1 MSEVYNISNAFKELD
16 LLTEDTFKVNDDGID
31 KLRDFMDGDQ
41 VDEITI
47 IDPEAETFDD
57 VKESYIGKIILNC
70 GVCQSKFYK
79 DKEDI
84 VIDEETQ
91 LANVGEECPY
101 CTSADGF
108 EIVGQVAEYCPD
120 CHEDEDYD
128 DMEDKEED
136 DEDEEE
142 DEVEEKATLEESL
155 TRNLLHTLCSKKIY
169 FKDLDLIENSKV
181 RSIVKEQCNH
191 FLDSCKEQLEETQ
204 EFKQSFIDTNATLDH
219 LYIRWFEDEPDW
231 VDCYPHFD
239 NKRLDESEA
248 VEMAVEM
255 AWNES
260 EGGSGLVFNED
271 GVLLNGYDIT
281 SFTTDDNNKDI
292 VEGIKQEK
300 LYNLFGYSKDQWD
313 DIAIKFNKSKPNLKE
328 NLSDDLAKYQK
339 WVDYDMKKYGKVSN
353 KTKQDLDKANLTIVK
368 DKYGAYQ
375 VVSKEIDGKALKES
389 RDLTKF
395 DGTIAKL
402 LADNMS
408 KLSNITDVNELK
420 SKIVDLLDSSA
431 IKDKKAVVDF
441 KTRID
446 KIKNISS
453 LISTIATYI
462 TGMKSQPK
470 DSKKAVKESVESVE
484 VKTDTDKICVDTEGD
499 STKVEVKPRDDFEA
513 EAEMITPVSD
523 EVKDEIE
530 AEQVSD
536 EEVEDEDNFE
546 DVDFD
551 EFDEESFDELGEK
564 YLKKVYEN
572 VKSYK
577 TSSGSMKNDKLKL
590 EGVITF
596 NSGKQAKTT
605 FLFEGASILK
615 NGTLKL
621 IGENKNFSDKKNA
634 FGLRGK
640 VSGNKLMVES
650 FNYNYIGK
658 DAVTGQSK
666 KLYGTIR
673 KTK

>member
-16 LLTEDTFKVNDDGID
+16 LLTEDTFKADDAGID

-120 CHEDEDYD
+120 CHEEEDYD
-128 DMEDKEED
+128 DASEDQ
-136 DEDEEE
+136 
-142 DEVEEKATLEESL
+142 
-155 TRNLLHTLCSKKIY
+155 
-169 FKDLDLIENSKV
+169 LD
-181 RSIVKEQCNH
+181 
-191 FLDSCKEQLEETQ
+191 
-204 EFKQSFIDTNATLDH
+204 
-219 LYIRWFEDEPDW
+219 
-231 VDCYPHFD
+231 
-239 NKRLDESEA
+239 LDESASNTPWDKIEKTY
-248 VEMAVEM
+248 
-255 AWNES
+255 
-260 EGGSGLVFNED
+260 GDQLKP
-271 GVLLNGYDIT
+271 
-281 SFTTDDNNKDI
+281 DN
-292 VEGIKQEK
+292 V
-300 LYNLFGYSKDQWD
+300 
-313 DIAIKFNKSKPNLKE
+313 KPNVKPKADST
-328 NLSDDLAKYQK
+328 SDNPNNPWSKIAKA
-339 WVDYDMKKYGKVSN
+339 YGK
-353 KTKQDLDKANLTIVK
+353 QLDLD
-368 DKYGAYQ
+368 
-375 VVSKEIDGKALKES
+375 ES

-431 IKDKKAVVDF
+431 IKDKKAVADF
-441 KTRID
+441 KARMD

-499 STKVEVKPRDDFEA
+499 STKVEVKPRDDFED
-513 EAEMITPVSD
+513 EAEMITPVDD

-536 EEVEDEDNFE
+536 EDVEDEDNFE

-551 EFDEESFDELGEK
+551 EFDEESFDELGER

-634 FGLRGK
+634 FGLRGR

-658 DAVTGQSK
+658 DAATGQSK

>member
-1 MSEVYNISNAFKELD
+1 MSELYNISNAFKELD
-16 LLTEDTFKVNDDGID
+16 LLTEDTFKADDTGID

-57 VKESYIGKIILNC
+57 VKESYIGKVILNC

-91 LANVGEECPY
+91 LVNVGEECPY

-120 CHEDEDYD
+120 CHEDEDHD
-128 DMEDKEED
+128 DMSEDQ
-136 DEDEEE
+136 
-142 DEVEEKATLEESL
+142 
-155 TRNLLHTLCSKKIY
+155 
-169 FKDLDLIENSKV
+169 LD
-181 RSIVKEQCNH
+181 
-191 FLDSCKEQLEETQ
+191 
-204 EFKQSFIDTNATLDH
+204 
-219 LYIRWFEDEPDW
+219 
-231 VDCYPHFD
+231 
-239 NKRLDESEA
+239 LDESADIFKASKIRSNYYDWDQFMTEI
-248 VEMAVEM
+248 
-255 AWNES
+255 
-260 EGGSGLVFNED
+260 LVKLENK
-271 GVLLNGYDIT
+271 YDID
-281 SFTTDDNNKDI
+281 SAPSSQAGIGRDFYFANIDDRDYSADIDLDDESNLVYNAVKSIRDRDAAIDAGVEVLKKWWDENKL
-292 VEGIKQEK
+292 EEC
-300 LYNLFGYSKDQWD
+300 
-313 DIAIKFNKSKPNLKE
+313 LKE
-328 NLSDDLAKYQK
+328 SVGSNLAKYQN
-339 WVDYDMKKYGKVSN
+339 WVDYDMKKYGKISG
-353 KTKQDLDKANLTIVK
+353 KTKRDLDKANLTIVK

-375 VVSKEIDGKALKES
+375 VISKELDGKALEES
-389 RDLTKF
+389 KDLTKF

-408 KLSNITDVNELK
+408 KLSNVTSVSELK
-420 SKIVDLLDSSA
+420 SKIVDLLDSSD
-431 IKDKKAVVDF
+431 IKDKKAVADF
-441 KTRID
+441 KARMD
-446 KIKNISS
+446 KIKNTVS
-453 LISTIATYI
+453 LLSTIATYI
-462 TGMKSQPK
+462 TGMKSQPE
-470 DSKKAVKESVESVE
+470 DSKKVVKESVESVE
-484 VKTDTDKICVDTEGD
+484 VKTDTDTVCIDTDGD
-499 STKVEVKPRDDFEA
+499 GTKVEVKPRDDFET
-513 EAEMITPVSD
+513 EAEMITPVDD

-536 EEVEDEDNFE
+536 EEVSDEEVGDEDNFE
-546 DVDFD
+546 DIDFD
-551 EFDEESFDELGEK
+551 EFDEESFDELGEQ

-577 TSSGSMKNDKLKL
+577 TSSGSMKDDKLKL

-640 VSGNKLMVES
+640 VNGKKLMIES
-650 FNYNYIGK
+650 FNYNYLGK
-658 DAVTGQSK
+658 DAATGQSK

-673 KTK
+673 KAK

>member
-1 MSEVYNISNAFKELD
+1 MSELYNISNAFKELD
-16 LLTEDTFKVNDDGID
+16 LLTEDTFKADDAGID

-47 IDPEAETFDD
+47 IDPEADTFDD
-57 VKESYIGKIILNC
+57 VKESYIGKVILNC

-120 CHEDEDYD
+120 CAEDEHD
-128 DMEDKEED
+128 DHMD
-136 DEDEEE
+136 DDDDAEVEVDVSEEE
-142 DEVEEKATLEESL
+142 DLQE
-155 TRNLLHTLCSKKIY
+155 
-169 FKDLDLIENSKV
+169 DL
-181 RSIVKEQCNH
+181 
-191 FLDSCKEQLEETQ
+191 
-204 EFKQSFIDTNATLDH
+204 
-219 LYIRWFEDEPDW
+219 
-231 VDCYPHFD
+231 
-239 NKRLDESEA
+239 
-248 VEMAVEM
+248 
-255 AWNES
+255 
-260 EGGSGLVFNED
+260 GS
-271 GVLLNGYDIT
+271 
-281 SFTTDDNNKDI
+281 
-292 VEGIKQEK
+292 
-300 LYNLFGYSKDQWD
+300 
-313 DIAIKFNKSKPNLKE
+313 
-328 NLSDDLAKYQK
+328 DLAKYQK
-339 WVDYDMKKYGKVSN
+339 WVDYDMKKYGKVSD

-389 RDLTKF
+389 KDLTKF
-395 DGTIAKL
+395 DSTIAKL

-408 KLSNITDVNELK
+408 KLSNVTNVSELK
-420 SKIVDLLDSSA
+420 SKIVDLLDSSD
-431 IKDKKAVVDF
+431 IKDKKAVADF
-441 KTRID
+441 KARMD
-446 KIKNISS
+446 KIKNTAS
-453 LISTIATYI
+453 LLSTIATYI
-462 TGMKSQPK
+462 TGMKSQPE

-513 EAEMITPVSD
+513 EAEMIAPVDD

-530 AEQVSD
+530 AEQVSDEEVSD

-551 EFDEESFDELGEK
+551 EFDEESFDELGER

-634 FGLRGK
+634 FGLRGR

-658 DAVTGQSK
+658 DAATGQSK

>member
-16 LLTEDTFKVNDDGID
+16 LLTEDTFKVNDAGID

-128 DMEDKEED
+128 DMED
-136 DEDEEE
+136 EEE
-142 DEVEEKATLEESL
+142 DEVEVDASEEE
-155 TRNLLHTLCSKKIY
+155 
-169 FKDLDLIENSKV
+169 DLQEDL
-181 RSIVKEQCNH
+181 
-191 FLDSCKEQLEETQ
+191 
-204 EFKQSFIDTNATLDH
+204 
-219 LYIRWFEDEPDW
+219 
-231 VDCYPHFD
+231 
-239 NKRLDESEA
+239 
-248 VEMAVEM
+248 
-255 AWNES
+255 
-260 EGGSGLVFNED
+260 GS
-271 GVLLNGYDIT
+271 
-281 SFTTDDNNKDI
+281 
-292 VEGIKQEK
+292 
-300 LYNLFGYSKDQWD
+300 
-313 DIAIKFNKSKPNLKE
+313 
-328 NLSDDLAKYQK
+328 DLAKYQK

-420 SKIVDLLDSSA
+420 SKIIDLLDSSA

-499 STKVEVKPRDDFEA
+499 STKVEVKPRDDFED
-513 EAEMITPVSD
+513 EAEMIAPVSD

-658 DAVTGQSK
+658 DAATGQSK

>member
-16 LLTEDTFKVNDDGID
+16 LLTEDTFKVNDAGID

-120 CHEDEDYD
+120 CDEDEDYD
-128 DMEDKEED
+128 DASEDQPDLHESVSKNPWD
-136 DEDEEE
+136 KL
-142 DEVEEKATLEESL
+142 EKTYGDQLKPGNVKPNVKPKADSTPNNPNSPW
-155 TRNLLHTLCSKKIY
+155 SKIARTYGKQL
-169 FKDLDLIENSKV
+169 DLD
-181 RSIVKEQCNH
+181 
-191 FLDSCKEQLEETQ
+191 
-204 EFKQSFIDTNATLDH
+204 
-219 LYIRWFEDEPDW
+219 
-231 VDCYPHFD
+231 
-239 NKRLDESEA
+239 
-248 VEMAVEM
+248 
-255 AWNES
+255 
-260 EGGSGLVFNED
+260 
-271 GVLLNGYDIT
+271 
-281 SFTTDDNNKDI
+281 
-292 VEGIKQEK
+292 
-300 LYNLFGYSKDQWD
+300 
-313 DIAIKFNKSKPNLKE
+313 
-328 NLSDDLAKYQK
+328 
-339 WVDYDMKKYGKVSN
+339 
-353 KTKQDLDKANLTIVK
+353 
-368 DKYGAYQ
+368 
-375 VVSKEIDGKALKES
+375 ES

-431 IKDKKAVVDF
+431 IKDKKAVADF

-499 STKVEVKPRDDFEA
+499 STKVEVKPRDDFED
-513 EAEMITPVSD
+513 EAEMITPVDD

-536 EEVEDEDNFE
+536 EDVEDEDNFE

-551 EFDEESFDELGEK
+551 EFDEESFDELGER

-658 DAVTGQSK
+658 DAATGQSK

>member
-16 LLTEDTFKVNDDGID
+16 LLTEDTFKADDAGID

-108 EIVGQVAEYCPD
+108 EIVGQVAEYCSD
-120 CHEDEDYD
+120 CAEGEHD
-128 DMEDKEED
+128 DHTD
-136 DEDEEE
+136 DEDDDEDAEVEVDVSEEE
-142 DEVEEKATLEESL
+142 DLQE
-155 TRNLLHTLCSKKIY
+155 
-169 FKDLDLIENSKV
+169 DL
-181 RSIVKEQCNH
+181 
-191 FLDSCKEQLEETQ
+191 
-204 EFKQSFIDTNATLDH
+204 
-219 LYIRWFEDEPDW
+219 
-231 VDCYPHFD
+231 
-239 NKRLDESEA
+239 
-248 VEMAVEM
+248 
-255 AWNES
+255 
-260 EGGSGLVFNED
+260 GS
-271 GVLLNGYDIT
+271 
-281 SFTTDDNNKDI
+281 
-292 VEGIKQEK
+292 
-300 LYNLFGYSKDQWD
+300 
-313 DIAIKFNKSKPNLKE
+313 
-328 NLSDDLAKYQK
+328 DLAKYQK
-339 WVDYDMKKYGKVSN
+339 WVDYDMKKYGKVSD

-389 RDLTKF
+389 KDLTKF

-408 KLSNITDVNELK
+408 KLSNVTSVSELK
-420 SKIVDLLDSSA
+420 SKIVDLLDSSD
-431 IKDKKAVVDF
+431 IKDKKAVADF
-441 KTRID
+441 KARMD
-446 KIKNISS
+446 KIKNTTS
-453 LISTIATYI
+453 LLSTIATYI
-462 TGMKSQPK
+462 TGMKSQPE

-499 STKVEVKPRDDFEA
+499 STKVEVKPRDDFEG
-513 EAEMITPVSD
+513 EAEMIEPVDD

-536 EEVEDEDNFE
+536 EEVSDEEVGDEDNFE

-551 EFDEESFDELGEK
+551 EFDEESFDELGEQ

-634 FGLRGK
+634 FGLRGR

-658 DAVTGQSK
+658 DAATGQSK

>member
-1 MSEVYNISNAFKELD
+1 MSELYNISNAFKELD
-16 LLTEDTFKVNDDGID
+16 LLTEDTFKADDTGID

-57 VKESYIGKIILNC
+57 VKESYIGKVILNC

-91 LANVGEECPY
+91 LVNVGEECPY

-120 CHEDEDYD
+120 CAEGDCDEHAGDDVD
-128 DMEDKEED
+128 DMDAEVKVDVS
-136 DEDEEE
+136 EEE
-142 DEVEEKATLEESL
+142 DLQE
-155 TRNLLHTLCSKKIY
+155 
-169 FKDLDLIENSKV
+169 DLG
-181 RSIVKEQCNH
+181 
-191 FLDSCKEQLEETQ
+191 
-204 EFKQSFIDTNATLDH
+204 A
-219 LYIRWFEDEPDW
+219 
-231 VDCYPHFD
+231 
-239 NKRLDESEA
+239 
-248 VEMAVEM
+248 
-255 AWNES
+255 
-260 EGGSGLVFNED
+260 
-271 GVLLNGYDIT
+271 
-281 SFTTDDNNKDI
+281 
-292 VEGIKQEK
+292 
-300 LYNLFGYSKDQWD
+300 
-313 DIAIKFNKSKPNLKE
+313 
-328 NLSDDLAKYQK
+328 DLAKYQK
-339 WVDYDMKKYGKVSN
+339 WVDYDMKKYGKVSD
-353 KTKQDLDKANLTIVK
+353 KTKSYLDKANLTIVK

-375 VVSKEIDGKALKES
+375 VISKEIDGKALKES
-389 RDLTKF
+389 KDLTKF

-408 KLSNITDVNELK
+408 KLSNVTSVSELK
-420 SKIVDLLDSSA
+420 SKIVDLLDSSD
-431 IKDKKAVVDF
+431 IKDKKAVADF
-441 KTRID
+441 KTRMD
-446 KIKNISS
+446 KIRNTTS
-453 LISTIATYI
+453 LLSTIATYI
-462 TGMKSQPK
+462 TGMKSQPE

-484 VKTDTDKICVDTEGD
+484 VKTDTDTVCVDAEGD
-499 STKVEVKPRDDFEA
+499 STKVEVKPRDDSEV
-513 EAEMITPVSD
+513 EAEMIAPVSD

-536 EEVEDEDNFE
+536 EEVNDEDSFE

-551 EFDEESFDELGEK
+551 EFDEESFDELGEQ

-577 TSSGSMKNDKLKL
+577 TSSGSMKDDKLKL

-640 VSGNKLMVES
+640 VNGNKLMVES
-650 FNYNYIGK
+650 FNYNYLGK
-658 DAVTGQSK
+658 DAATGQSK

-673 KTK
+673 KAK

>member
-1 MSEVYNISNAFKELD
+1 MSELYNISNAFKELD
-16 LLTEDTFKVNDDGID
+16 LLTEDTFKADDAGID

-57 VKESYIGKIILNC
+57 VKESYIGKVILNC

-120 CHEDEDYD
+120 CAEGEHD
-128 DMEDKEED
+128 DHTD
-136 DEDEEE
+136 DEDDDDDAEVEVDVSEEE
-142 DEVEEKATLEESL
+142 DLQE
-155 TRNLLHTLCSKKIY
+155 
-169 FKDLDLIENSKV
+169 DL
-181 RSIVKEQCNH
+181 
-191 FLDSCKEQLEETQ
+191 
-204 EFKQSFIDTNATLDH
+204 
-219 LYIRWFEDEPDW
+219 
-231 VDCYPHFD
+231 
-239 NKRLDESEA
+239 
-248 VEMAVEM
+248 
-255 AWNES
+255 
-260 EGGSGLVFNED
+260 GS
-271 GVLLNGYDIT
+271 
-281 SFTTDDNNKDI
+281 
-292 VEGIKQEK
+292 
-300 LYNLFGYSKDQWD
+300 
-313 DIAIKFNKSKPNLKE
+313 
-328 NLSDDLAKYQK
+328 DLAKYQK
-339 WVDYDMKKYGKVSN
+339 WVDYDMKKYGKVSD

-389 RDLTKF
+389 KDLTKF

-408 KLSNITDVNELK
+408 KLSNVTSVSELK
-420 SKIVDLLDSSA
+420 SKIVDLLDSSD
-431 IKDKKAVVDF
+431 IKDKKAVADF
-441 KTRID
+441 KTRMD
-446 KIKNISS
+446 KIKNTTS
-453 LISTIATYI
+453 LLSTIATYI
-462 TGMKSQPK
+462 TGMKSQPE

-499 STKVEVKPRDDFEA
+499 STKVEVKPRDDSEA
-513 EAEMITPVSD
+513 EAEMIEPVDD

-536 EEVEDEDNFE
+536 EEVSDEEVGDEDNFE

-551 EFDEESFDELGEK
+551 EFDEESFDELGEQ

>member
-1 MSEVYNISNAFKELD
+1 MSELYNISNAFKELD
-16 LLTEDTFKVNDDGID
+16 LLTEDTFKADDAGID

-91 LANVGEECPY
+91 LVNVGEECPY

-120 CHEDEDYD
+120 CDEDEDYD
-128 DMEDKEED
+128 DASEDQLDLDESADTFRASKIRSNYNDWDQFMTEVLVKLENKYGIDSEPSSQAGMGRDFYWACVDDKDYSADIDLD
-136 DEDEEE
+136 DE
-142 DEVEEKATLEESL
+142 S
-155 TRNLLHTLCSKKIY
+155 
-169 FKDLDLIENSKV
+169 DLVYNAV
-181 RSIVKEQCNH
+181 RSIRDRDVAIDAGVEALKKWWDDN
-191 FLDSCKEQLEETQ
+191 KLEE
-204 EFKQSFIDTNATLDH
+204 
-219 LYIRWFEDEPDW
+219 
-231 VDCYPHFD
+231 C
-239 NKRLDESEA
+239 
-248 VEMAVEM
+248 
-255 AWNES
+255 
-260 EGGSGLVFNED
+260 
-271 GVLLNGYDIT
+271 
-281 SFTTDDNNKDI
+281 
-292 VEGIKQEK
+292 
-300 LYNLFGYSKDQWD
+300 
-313 DIAIKFNKSKPNLKE
+313 LKE
-328 NLSDDLAKYQK
+328 SVGSNLAKYQK
-339 WVDYDMKKYGKVSN
+339 WVDYDMKKYGKVSD

-431 IKDKKAVVDF
+431 IKDKKAVADF

-523 EVKDEIE
+523 EVRDEIE

-551 EFDEESFDELGEK
+551 EFDEESFDELGER

-577 TSSGSMKNDKLKL
+577 TSSGSMKDDKLKL

-658 DAVTGQSK
+658 DAATGQSK

>member
-1 MSEVYNISNAFKELD
+1 MSELYNISNAFKELD
-16 LLTEDTFKVNDDGID
+16 LLTEDTFKADDAGID

-57 VKESYIGKIILNC
+57 VKESYIGKVILNC

-120 CHEDEDYD
+120 CAEGEHD
-128 DMEDKEED
+128 DHVDD
-136 DEDEEE
+136 DEDAEVEVDVSEEE
-142 DEVEEKATLEESL
+142 DLQE
-155 TRNLLHTLCSKKIY
+155 
-169 FKDLDLIENSKV
+169 DL
-181 RSIVKEQCNH
+181 
-191 FLDSCKEQLEETQ
+191 
-204 EFKQSFIDTNATLDH
+204 
-219 LYIRWFEDEPDW
+219 
-231 VDCYPHFD
+231 
-239 NKRLDESEA
+239 
-248 VEMAVEM
+248 
-255 AWNES
+255 
-260 EGGSGLVFNED
+260 GS
-271 GVLLNGYDIT
+271 
-281 SFTTDDNNKDI
+281 
-292 VEGIKQEK
+292 
-300 LYNLFGYSKDQWD
+300 
-313 DIAIKFNKSKPNLKE
+313 
-328 NLSDDLAKYQK
+328 DLAKYQE
-339 WVDYDMKKYGKVSN
+339 WVDYDMKKYGKISD

-408 KLSNITDVNELK
+408 KLSNVTSVSELK
-420 SKIVDLLDSSA
+420 SKIVDLLDSSD
-431 IKDKKAVVDF
+431 IKDKKAVADF
-441 KTRID
+441 KARMD
-446 KIKNISS
+446 KIKNTTS
-453 LISTIATYI
+453 LLSTIATYI

-513 EAEMITPVSD
+513 EAEMITPVDD

-536 EEVEDEDNFE
+536 EEVSDEEVGDEDNFE

-634 FGLRGK
+634 FGLRGR

-658 DAVTGQSK
+658 DAATGQSK

>member
-1 MSEVYNISNAFKELD
+1 MSELYNISNAFKELD
-16 LLTEDTFKVNDDGID
+16 LLTEDTFKADDAGID

-57 VKESYIGKIILNC
+57 VKESYISKVILSC

-120 CHEDEDYD
+120 CAEGEHD
-128 DMEDKEED
+128 DHTDD
-136 DEDEEE
+136 DEDDDEDAEVEVDVSEEE
-142 DEVEEKATLEESL
+142 DLQE
-155 TRNLLHTLCSKKIY
+155 
-169 FKDLDLIENSKV
+169 DL
-181 RSIVKEQCNH
+181 
-191 FLDSCKEQLEETQ
+191 
-204 EFKQSFIDTNATLDH
+204 
-219 LYIRWFEDEPDW
+219 
-231 VDCYPHFD
+231 
-239 NKRLDESEA
+239 
-248 VEMAVEM
+248 
-255 AWNES
+255 
-260 EGGSGLVFNED
+260 GS
-271 GVLLNGYDIT
+271 
-281 SFTTDDNNKDI
+281 
-292 VEGIKQEK
+292 
-300 LYNLFGYSKDQWD
+300 
-313 DIAIKFNKSKPNLKE
+313 
-328 NLSDDLAKYQK
+328 DLAKYQK
-339 WVDYDMKKYGKVSN
+339 WVDYDMKKYGKVSD

-408 KLSNITDVNELK
+408 KLSNVTSVSELK
-420 SKIVDLLDSSA
+420 SKIVDLLDSSD
-431 IKDKKAVVDF
+431 IKDKKAVADF
-441 KTRID
+441 KTRMD
-446 KIKNISS
+446 KIKNTTS
-453 LISTIATYI
+453 LLSTIATYI
-462 TGMKSQPK
+462 TGMKSQPE

-499 STKVEVKPRDDFEA
+499 STKVEVKPRDDFES

-596 NSGKQAKTT
+596 NSGKQAKTA

-634 FGLRGK
+634 FGLRGR

-658 DAVTGQSK
+658 DAATGQSK

>member
-16 LLTEDTFKVNDDGID
+16 LLTEDTFKADDAGID

-57 VKESYIGKIILNC
+57 VKESYIGKVILNC

-120 CHEDEDYD
+120 CEAGDCD
-128 DMEDKEED
+128 DHMGD
-136 DEDEEE
+136 DVAADADTEVKVDVSEEE
-142 DEVEEKATLEESL
+142 DLQE
-155 TRNLLHTLCSKKIY
+155 
-169 FKDLDLIENSKV
+169 DL
-181 RSIVKEQCNH
+181 
-191 FLDSCKEQLEETQ
+191 
-204 EFKQSFIDTNATLDH
+204 
-219 LYIRWFEDEPDW
+219 
-231 VDCYPHFD
+231 
-239 NKRLDESEA
+239 
-248 VEMAVEM
+248 
-255 AWNES
+255 
-260 EGGSGLVFNED
+260 GS
-271 GVLLNGYDIT
+271 
-281 SFTTDDNNKDI
+281 
-292 VEGIKQEK
+292 
-300 LYNLFGYSKDQWD
+300 
-313 DIAIKFNKSKPNLKE
+313 
-328 NLSDDLAKYQK
+328 DLAKYQE
-339 WVDYDMKKYGKVSN
+339 WVDYDMKKYGKVSD
-353 KTKQDLDKANLTIVK
+353 KTKQDLDEANLTIVK

-389 RDLTKF
+389 KDLTKF

-408 KLSNITDVNELK
+408 KLSNVTSVSELK
-420 SKIVDLLDSSA
+420 SKIVDLLDSSD
-431 IKDKKAVVDF
+431 IKDKKAVADF
-441 KTRID
+441 KARMD
-446 KIKNISS
+446 KIKNTTS
-453 LISTIATYI
+453 LLSTIATYI
-462 TGMKSQPK
+462 TGMKSQPE

-513 EAEMITPVSD
+513 EAEMIEPVDD

-536 EEVEDEDNFE
+536 EEVSDEEVGDEDNFE

-551 EFDEESFDELGEK
+551 EFDEESFDELGEQ

-596 NSGKQAKTT
+596 NSGKKAKTT

-634 FGLRGK
+634 FGLRGR

-650 FNYNYIGK
+650 FNYNYLGK
-658 DAVTGQSK
+658 DAATGQSK

-673 KTK
+673 KAK

>member
-16 LLTEDTFKVNDDGID
+16 LLTEDTFKVNDAGID

-128 DMEDKEED
+128 DMEDEED
-136 DEDEEE
+136 DEDAEVEVDVSEEE
-142 DEVEEKATLEESL
+142 DLQE
-155 TRNLLHTLCSKKIY
+155 
-169 FKDLDLIENSKV
+169 DL
-181 RSIVKEQCNH
+181 
-191 FLDSCKEQLEETQ
+191 
-204 EFKQSFIDTNATLDH
+204 
-219 LYIRWFEDEPDW
+219 
-231 VDCYPHFD
+231 
-239 NKRLDESEA
+239 
-248 VEMAVEM
+248 
-255 AWNES
+255 
-260 EGGSGLVFNED
+260 GS
-271 GVLLNGYDIT
+271 
-281 SFTTDDNNKDI
+281 
-292 VEGIKQEK
+292 
-300 LYNLFGYSKDQWD
+300 
-313 DIAIKFNKSKPNLKE
+313 
-328 NLSDDLAKYQK
+328 DLAKYQK

-431 IKDKKAVVDF
+431 IKDKKAVADF
-441 KTRID
+441 KARMD

-513 EAEMITPVSD
+513 EAEMITPVDD
-523 EVKDEIE
+523 EVRDEIE

-551 EFDEESFDELGEK
+551 EFDEESFDELGER

-577 TSSGSMKNDKLKL
+577 TSSGSMKDDKLKL

-634 FGLRGK
+634 FGLRGR
-640 VSGNKLMVES
+640 VNGNKLMVES

-658 DAVTGQSK
+658 DAATGQSK

>member
-16 LLTEDTFKVNDDGID
+16 LLTEDTFKADDAGID

-120 CHEDEDYD
+120 CDEDEDYD
-128 DMEDKEED
+128 DASEDQ
-136 DEDEEE
+136 
-142 DEVEEKATLEESL
+142 
-155 TRNLLHTLCSKKIY
+155 
-169 FKDLDLIENSKV
+169 LD
-181 RSIVKEQCNH
+181 
-191 FLDSCKEQLEETQ
+191 
-204 EFKQSFIDTNATLDH
+204 
-219 LYIRWFEDEPDW
+219 
-231 VDCYPHFD
+231 
-239 NKRLDESEA
+239 LDESASNTPWDKIEKTY
-248 VEMAVEM
+248 
-255 AWNES
+255 
-260 EGGSGLVFNED
+260 GDQLKP
-271 GVLLNGYDIT
+271 
-281 SFTTDDNNKDI
+281 DNVKPKAD
-292 VEGIKQEK
+292 
-300 LYNLFGYSKDQWD
+300 
-313 DIAIKFNKSKPNLKE
+313 SKPDNPNSPWSKI
-328 NLSDDLAKYQK
+328 ARA
-339 WVDYDMKKYGKVSN
+339 YGK
-353 KTKQDLDKANLTIVK
+353 QLDLD
-368 DKYGAYQ
+368 
-375 VVSKEIDGKALKES
+375 ES

-431 IKDKKAVVDF
+431 IKDKKAVADF
-441 KTRID
+441 KARMD

-513 EAEMITPVSD
+513 EAEMITPVDD

-530 AEQVSD
+530 AEQVSDEEDED

-551 EFDEESFDELGEK
+551 EFDEESFDELGER

-658 DAVTGQSK
+658 DAATGQSK

>member
-16 LLTEDTFKVNDDGID
+16 LLTEDTFKADDAGID

-120 CHEDEDYD
+120 CAEGEHD
-128 DMEDKEED
+128 DHMDD
-136 DEDEEE
+136 DEDDDEDAEVEVDVSEEE
-142 DEVEEKATLEESL
+142 DLQE
-155 TRNLLHTLCSKKIY
+155 
-169 FKDLDLIENSKV
+169 DL
-181 RSIVKEQCNH
+181 
-191 FLDSCKEQLEETQ
+191 
-204 EFKQSFIDTNATLDH
+204 
-219 LYIRWFEDEPDW
+219 
-231 VDCYPHFD
+231 
-239 NKRLDESEA
+239 
-248 VEMAVEM
+248 
-255 AWNES
+255 
-260 EGGSGLVFNED
+260 GS
-271 GVLLNGYDIT
+271 
-281 SFTTDDNNKDI
+281 
-292 VEGIKQEK
+292 
-300 LYNLFGYSKDQWD
+300 
-313 DIAIKFNKSKPNLKE
+313 
-328 NLSDDLAKYQK
+328 DLAKYQK

-408 KLSNITDVNELK
+408 KLSNITDINELK

-431 IKDKKAVVDF
+431 IKDKKAVADF
-441 KTRID
+441 KARMD

-453 LISTIATYI
+453 LISAIATYI

-513 EAEMITPVSD
+513 EAEMIAPVSD
-523 EVKDEIE
+523 EVRDEIE

-551 EFDEESFDELGEK
+551 EFDEESFDELGER

-658 DAVTGQSK
+658 DAATGQSK

>member
-16 LLTEDTFKVNDDGID
+16 LLTEDTFKVNDAGID

-120 CHEDEDYD
+120 CDEDEDYD
-128 DMEDKEED
+128 DASEDQ
-136 DEDEEE
+136 
-142 DEVEEKATLEESL
+142 
-155 TRNLLHTLCSKKIY
+155 
-169 FKDLDLIENSKV
+169 LDLHESW
-181 RSIVKEQCNH
+181 
-191 FLDSCKEQLEETQ
+191 
-204 EFKQSFIDTNATLDH
+204 A
-219 LYIRWFEDEPDW
+219 
-231 VDCYPHFD
+231 D
-239 NKRLDESEA
+239 NKEMLTLLGAMTADDSNLNRYLDRAFKVAKKYEGSKPYQGNYINIIYTDSGNSQSSADKTIRQWASSNNVNLVELNGENVTSTKLNNTRSHELFNALNKPNSVLFIHNVDNIPREA
-248 VEMAVEM
+248 V
-255 AWNES
+255 N
-260 EGGSGLVFNED
+260 GLTDLVSHH
-271 GVLLNGYDIT
+271 LLADSNQKIGEIFLPNMLFMVATASDT
-281 SFTTDDNNKDI
+281 S
-292 VEGIKQEK
+292 
-300 LYNLFGYSKDQWD
+300 S
-313 DIAIKFNKSKPNLKE
+313 
-328 NLSDDLAKYQK
+328 SD
-339 WVDYDMKKYGKVSN
+339 
-353 KTKQDLDKANLTIVK
+353 T
-368 DKYGAYQ
+368 
-375 VVSKEIDGKALKES
+375 LKES

-431 IKDKKAVVDF
+431 IKDKKAVADF

-499 STKVEVKPRDDFEA
+499 STKVEVKPRDDFED
-513 EAEMITPVSD
+513 EAEMITPVDD

-536 EEVEDEDNFE
+536 EDVEDEDNFE

-551 EFDEESFDELGEK
+551 EFDEESFDELGEQ

-634 FGLRGK
+634 FGLRGR

-658 DAVTGQSK
+658 DAATGQSK

>member
-16 LLTEDTFKVNDDGID
+16 LLTEDTFKVNDAGID

-128 DMEDKEED
+128 DMEDEED
-136 DEDEEE
+136 DEDAEVEVDVSEEE
-142 DEVEEKATLEESL
+142 DLQE
-155 TRNLLHTLCSKKIY
+155 
-169 FKDLDLIENSKV
+169 DL
-181 RSIVKEQCNH
+181 
-191 FLDSCKEQLEETQ
+191 
-204 EFKQSFIDTNATLDH
+204 
-219 LYIRWFEDEPDW
+219 
-231 VDCYPHFD
+231 
-239 NKRLDESEA
+239 
-248 VEMAVEM
+248 
-255 AWNES
+255 
-260 EGGSGLVFNED
+260 GS
-271 GVLLNGYDIT
+271 
-281 SFTTDDNNKDI
+281 
-292 VEGIKQEK
+292 
-300 LYNLFGYSKDQWD
+300 
-313 DIAIKFNKSKPNLKE
+313 
-328 NLSDDLAKYQK
+328 DLAKYQK

-431 IKDKKAVVDF
+431 IKDKKAVADF
-441 KTRID
+441 KARMD

-484 VKTDTDKICVDTEGD
+484 VKTDTDKVCVDTEGD
-499 STKVEVKPRDDFEA
+499 STKVEIKPRDDFED
-513 EAEMITPVSD
+513 EAEMITPVDD

-536 EEVEDEDNFE
+536 EEDEDEDNFE

-551 EFDEESFDELGEK
+551 EFDEESFDELGER

-658 DAVTGQSK
+658 DAATGQSK

>member
-1 MSEVYNISNAFKELD
+1 MSELYNISNAFKELD
-16 LLTEDTFKVNDDGID
+16 LLTEDTFKADDTGID

-57 VKESYIGKIILNC
+57 VKESYIGKVILNC

-120 CHEDEDYD
+120 CAEGEHD
-128 DMEDKEED
+128 DHMGD
-136 DEDEEE
+136 DEDAEVEVDVSEEE
-142 DEVEEKATLEESL
+142 DLQE
-155 TRNLLHTLCSKKIY
+155 
-169 FKDLDLIENSKV
+169 DL
-181 RSIVKEQCNH
+181 
-191 FLDSCKEQLEETQ
+191 
-204 EFKQSFIDTNATLDH
+204 
-219 LYIRWFEDEPDW
+219 
-231 VDCYPHFD
+231 
-239 NKRLDESEA
+239 
-248 VEMAVEM
+248 
-255 AWNES
+255 
-260 EGGSGLVFNED
+260 GS
-271 GVLLNGYDIT
+271 
-281 SFTTDDNNKDI
+281 
-292 VEGIKQEK
+292 
-300 LYNLFGYSKDQWD
+300 
-313 DIAIKFNKSKPNLKE
+313 
-328 NLSDDLAKYQK
+328 DLAKYQK
-339 WVDYDMKKYGKVSN
+339 WVDYDMKKYGKVSD

-389 RDLTKF
+389 KDLTKF

-408 KLSNITDVNELK
+408 KLSNVTSVSELK
-420 SKIVDLLDSSA
+420 SKIVDLLDSSD
-431 IKDKKAVVDF
+431 IKDKKAVADF
-441 KTRID
+441 KARMD
-446 KIKNISS
+446 KIKNTTS
-453 LISTIATYI
+453 LLSTIATYI
-462 TGMKSQPK
+462 TGMKSQPE

-513 EAEMITPVSD
+513 EAEMIEPVDD

-536 EEVEDEDNFE
+536 EEVSDEEVGDEDNFE

-551 EFDEESFDELGEK
+551 EFDEESFDELGEQ

-658 DAVTGQSK
+658 DAATGQSK

>member
-16 LLTEDTFKVNDDGID
+16 LLTEDTFKADDAGID

-57 VKESYIGKIILNC
+57 VKESYIGKVILNC

-120 CHEDEDYD
+120 CAEGEHD
-128 DMEDKEED
+128 DHIDD
-136 DEDEEE
+136 DEDDDEDAEVEVDVSEEE
-142 DEVEEKATLEESL
+142 DLQE
-155 TRNLLHTLCSKKIY
+155 
-169 FKDLDLIENSKV
+169 DL
-181 RSIVKEQCNH
+181 
-191 FLDSCKEQLEETQ
+191 
-204 EFKQSFIDTNATLDH
+204 
-219 LYIRWFEDEPDW
+219 
-231 VDCYPHFD
+231 
-239 NKRLDESEA
+239 
-248 VEMAVEM
+248 
-255 AWNES
+255 
-260 EGGSGLVFNED
+260 GS
-271 GVLLNGYDIT
+271 
-281 SFTTDDNNKDI
+281 
-292 VEGIKQEK
+292 
-300 LYNLFGYSKDQWD
+300 
-313 DIAIKFNKSKPNLKE
+313 
-328 NLSDDLAKYQK
+328 DLAKYQK
-339 WVDYDMKKYGKVSN
+339 WVDYDMKKYGKVSD

-389 RDLTKF
+389 KDLTKF

-408 KLSNITDVNELK
+408 KLSNVTSVSELK

-431 IKDKKAVVDF
+431 IKDKKAVADF
-441 KTRID
+441 KARMD
-446 KIKNISS
+446 KIKNTTS
-453 LISTIATYI
+453 LLSTIATYI
-462 TGMKSQPK
+462 TGMKSQPE

-513 EAEMITPVSD
+513 EAEMIAPVSD
-523 EVKDEIE
+523 EVRDEIE

-536 EEVEDEDNFE
+536 EEVGDEDNFE

-551 EFDEESFDELGEK
+551 EFDEESFDELGER

-634 FGLRGK
+634 FGLRGR

-658 DAVTGQSK
+658 DAATGQSK

>member
-1 MSEVYNISNAFKELD
+1 MSELYNISNAFKELD
-16 LLTEDTFKVNDDGID
+16 LLTEDTFKADDAGID

-57 VKESYIGKIILNC
+57 VKESYIGKVILNC

-120 CHEDEDYD
+120 CHEEENHD
-128 DMEDKEED
+128 DMEDEEEVEVD
-136 DEDEEE
+136 VSEEE
-142 DEVEEKATLEESL
+142 DLQE
-155 TRNLLHTLCSKKIY
+155 
-169 FKDLDLIENSKV
+169 DL
-181 RSIVKEQCNH
+181 
-191 FLDSCKEQLEETQ
+191 
-204 EFKQSFIDTNATLDH
+204 
-219 LYIRWFEDEPDW
+219 
-231 VDCYPHFD
+231 
-239 NKRLDESEA
+239 
-248 VEMAVEM
+248 
-255 AWNES
+255 
-260 EGGSGLVFNED
+260 GS
-271 GVLLNGYDIT
+271 
-281 SFTTDDNNKDI
+281 
-292 VEGIKQEK
+292 
-300 LYNLFGYSKDQWD
+300 
-313 DIAIKFNKSKPNLKE
+313 
-328 NLSDDLAKYQK
+328 DLAKYQK
-339 WVDYDMKKYGKVSN
+339 WVDYDMKKYGKVSD

-375 VVSKEIDGKALKES
+375 VISKEIDGKALKES
-389 RDLTKF
+389 KDLTKF

-408 KLSNITDVNELK
+408 KLSNVTSVSELK
-420 SKIVDLLDSSA
+420 SKIVDLLDSSN
-431 IKDKKAVVDF
+431 IKDKKAVADF
-441 KTRID
+441 KARMN
-446 KIKNISS
+446 KIKNTVS
-453 LISTIATYI
+453 LLSTIATYI
-462 TGMKSQPK
+462 TGMKSQPE

-484 VKTDTDKICVDTEGD
+484 VKTDTNTVCVDTEGD
-499 STKVEVKPRDDFEA
+499 STKVEIKPRDDFGT
-513 EAEMITPVSD
+513 EAEMIAPVDD

-551 EFDEESFDELGEK
+551 EFDEESFDELGEQ

-634 FGLRGK
+634 FGLRGR
-640 VSGNKLMVES
+640 VNGNKLMVES
-650 FNYNYIGK
+650 FNYNYLGK
-658 DAVTGQSK
+658 DAATGQSK

-673 KTK
+673 KAK

>member
-1 MSEVYNISNAFKELD
+1 MSELYNISNAFKELD
-16 LLTEDTFKVNDDGID
+16 LLTEDTFKADDTGID

-91 LANVGEECPY
+91 LVNVGEECPY

-120 CHEDEDYD
+120 CAEGDCDEHPSDDVD
-128 DMEDKEED
+128 DMDAEVKVDVS
-136 DEDEEE
+136 EEE
-142 DEVEEKATLEESL
+142 DLQE
-155 TRNLLHTLCSKKIY
+155 
-169 FKDLDLIENSKV
+169 DLG
-181 RSIVKEQCNH
+181 
-191 FLDSCKEQLEETQ
+191 
-204 EFKQSFIDTNATLDH
+204 A
-219 LYIRWFEDEPDW
+219 
-231 VDCYPHFD
+231 
-239 NKRLDESEA
+239 
-248 VEMAVEM
+248 
-255 AWNES
+255 
-260 EGGSGLVFNED
+260 
-271 GVLLNGYDIT
+271 
-281 SFTTDDNNKDI
+281 
-292 VEGIKQEK
+292 
-300 LYNLFGYSKDQWD
+300 
-313 DIAIKFNKSKPNLKE
+313 
-328 NLSDDLAKYQK
+328 DLAKYQK
-339 WVDYDMKKYGKVSN
+339 WVDYDMKKYGKVSD
-353 KTKQDLDKANLTIVK
+353 KTKSYLDKANLTIVK

-375 VVSKEIDGKALKES
+375 VISKEIDGKALKES
-389 RDLTKF
+389 KDLTKF

-408 KLSNITDVNELK
+408 KLSNVTSVSELK
-420 SKIVDLLDSSA
+420 SKIVDLLDSSD
-431 IKDKKAVVDF
+431 IKDKKAVADF
-441 KTRID
+441 KTRMD
-446 KIKNISS
+446 KIRNTTS
-453 LISTIATYI
+453 LLSTIATYI
-462 TGMKSQPK
+462 TGMKSQPE

-484 VKTDTDKICVDTEGD
+484 VKTDTDTVCVDAEGD
-499 STKVEVKPRDDFEA
+499 STKVEVKPRDDSEV
-513 EAEMITPVSD
+513 EAEMIAPVDD

-536 EEVEDEDNFE
+536 EEVNDEDSFE

-551 EFDEESFDELGEK
+551 EFDEESFDELGEQ

-577 TSSGSMKNDKLKL
+577 TSSGSMKDDKLKL

-650 FNYNYIGK
+650 FNYNYLGK
-658 DAVTGQSK
+658 DATTGQSK

-673 KTK
+673 KAK

>member
-16 LLTEDTFKVNDDGID
+16 LLTEDTFKVNDAGID

-120 CHEDEDYD
+120 CDEDEDYD
-128 DMEDKEED
+128 DASEDQLDLHESVSNNPWDKL
-136 DEDEEE
+136 
-142 DEVEEKATLEESL
+142 EKTYGDQLKPGNVKPNVKPKADSTPDNPNSPW
-155 TRNLLHTLCSKKIY
+155 SKIARAYGKQL
-169 FKDLDLIENSKV
+169 DLD
-181 RSIVKEQCNH
+181 
-191 FLDSCKEQLEETQ
+191 
-204 EFKQSFIDTNATLDH
+204 
-219 LYIRWFEDEPDW
+219 
-231 VDCYPHFD
+231 
-239 NKRLDESEA
+239 
-248 VEMAVEM
+248 
-255 AWNES
+255 
-260 EGGSGLVFNED
+260 
-271 GVLLNGYDIT
+271 
-281 SFTTDDNNKDI
+281 
-292 VEGIKQEK
+292 
-300 LYNLFGYSKDQWD
+300 
-313 DIAIKFNKSKPNLKE
+313 
-328 NLSDDLAKYQK
+328 
-339 WVDYDMKKYGKVSN
+339 
-353 KTKQDLDKANLTIVK
+353 
-368 DKYGAYQ
+368 
-375 VVSKEIDGKALKES
+375 ES

-431 IKDKKAVVDF
+431 IKDKKAVADF
-441 KTRID
+441 KARMD

-484 VKTDTDKICVDTEGD
+484 VKTDTDKVCVDTEGD
-499 STKVEVKPRDDFEA
+499 STKVEIKPRDDFED
-513 EAEMITPVSD
+513 EAEMIAPVDD

-536 EEVEDEDNFE
+536 EEDEDEDNFE

-551 EFDEESFDELGEK
+551 EFDEESFDELGER

-658 DAVTGQSK
+658 DAATGQSK

>member
-1 MSEVYNISNAFKELD
+1 MSELYNISNAFKELD
-16 LLTEDTFKVNDDGID
+16 LLTEDTFKADDAGID

-120 CHEDEDYD
+120 CAEGEHD
-128 DMEDKEED
+128 DHTD
-136 DEDEEE
+136 DEDDDEDAEVEVDVSEEE
-142 DEVEEKATLEESL
+142 DLQE
-155 TRNLLHTLCSKKIY
+155 
-169 FKDLDLIENSKV
+169 DLG
-181 RSIVKEQCNH
+181 
-191 FLDSCKEQLEETQ
+191 
-204 EFKQSFIDTNATLDH
+204 A
-219 LYIRWFEDEPDW
+219 
-231 VDCYPHFD
+231 
-239 NKRLDESEA
+239 
-248 VEMAVEM
+248 
-255 AWNES
+255 
-260 EGGSGLVFNED
+260 
-271 GVLLNGYDIT
+271 
-281 SFTTDDNNKDI
+281 
-292 VEGIKQEK
+292 
-300 LYNLFGYSKDQWD
+300 
-313 DIAIKFNKSKPNLKE
+313 
-328 NLSDDLAKYQK
+328 DLAKYQK
-339 WVDYDMKKYGKVSN
+339 WVDYDMKKYGKVSD

-408 KLSNITDVNELK
+408 KLSNVTSVSELK
-420 SKIVDLLDSSA
+420 SKIVDLLDSSD
-431 IKDKKAVVDF
+431 IKDKKAVADF
-441 KTRID
+441 KTRMD
-446 KIKNISS
+446 KIKNTTS
-453 LISTIATYI
+453 LLSTIATYI

-499 STKVEVKPRDDFEA
+499 STKVEIKPRDDFED
-513 EAEMITPVSD
+513 EAEMIAPVDD

-530 AEQVSD
+530 AEQVSDEEDED

-551 EFDEESFDELGEK
+551 EFDEESFDELGER

-658 DAVTGQSK
+658 DAATGQSK

>member
-1 MSEVYNISNAFKELD
+1 MSELYNISNAFKELD
-16 LLTEDTFKVNDDGID
+16 LLTEDTFKADDTGID

-57 VKESYIGKIILNC
+57 VKESYIGKVILNC

-91 LANVGEECPY
+91 LVNVGEECPY

-120 CHEDEDYD
+120 CAEGDCDEHSGDDVD
-128 DMEDKEED
+128 DMDAEVKVDIS
-136 DEDEEE
+136 EEE
-142 DEVEEKATLEESL
+142 DLQE
-155 TRNLLHTLCSKKIY
+155 
-169 FKDLDLIENSKV
+169 DLG
-181 RSIVKEQCNH
+181 
-191 FLDSCKEQLEETQ
+191 
-204 EFKQSFIDTNATLDH
+204 A
-219 LYIRWFEDEPDW
+219 
-231 VDCYPHFD
+231 
-239 NKRLDESEA
+239 
-248 VEMAVEM
+248 
-255 AWNES
+255 
-260 EGGSGLVFNED
+260 
-271 GVLLNGYDIT
+271 
-281 SFTTDDNNKDI
+281 
-292 VEGIKQEK
+292 
-300 LYNLFGYSKDQWD
+300 
-313 DIAIKFNKSKPNLKE
+313 
-328 NLSDDLAKYQK
+328 DLAKYQK
-339 WVDYDMKKYGKVSN
+339 WVDYDMKKYGKVSD
-353 KTKQDLDKANLTIVK
+353 KTKGYLDKANLTIVK

-375 VVSKEIDGKALKES
+375 VISKEIDGKALKES
-389 RDLTKF
+389 KDLTKF

-408 KLSNITDVNELK
+408 KLSNVTSVSELK
-420 SKIVDLLDSSA
+420 SKIVDLLDSSD
-431 IKDKKAVVDF
+431 IKDKKAVADF
-441 KTRID
+441 KTRMD
-446 KIKNISS
+446 KIRNTTS
-453 LISTIATYI
+453 LLSTIATYI
-462 TGMKSQPK
+462 TGMKSQPE

-484 VKTDTDKICVDTEGD
+484 VKTDTDTVCVDTEGD
-499 STKVEVKPRDDFEA
+499 STKVEVKPRDDSEV
-513 EAEMITPVSD
+513 ESEMIAPVSD

-536 EEVEDEDNFE
+536 EEVEDEDSFE

-551 EFDEESFDELGEK
+551 EFDEESFDELGEQ

-577 TSSGSMKNDKLKL
+577 TSSGSMKDDKLKL

-650 FNYNYIGK
+650 FNYNYLGK
-658 DAVTGQSK
+658 DAATGQSK

-673 KTK
+673 KEK

>member
-16 LLTEDTFKVNDDGID
+16 LLTEDTFKVNDAGID

-128 DMEDKEED
+128 DMEDEE
-136 DEDEEE
+136 EDEEE
-142 DEVEEKATLEESL
+142 DEVEVDASEEE
-155 TRNLLHTLCSKKIY
+155 
-169 FKDLDLIENSKV
+169 DLQEDL
-181 RSIVKEQCNH
+181 
-191 FLDSCKEQLEETQ
+191 
-204 EFKQSFIDTNATLDH
+204 
-219 LYIRWFEDEPDW
+219 
-231 VDCYPHFD
+231 
-239 NKRLDESEA
+239 
-248 VEMAVEM
+248 
-255 AWNES
+255 
-260 EGGSGLVFNED
+260 GS
-271 GVLLNGYDIT
+271 
-281 SFTTDDNNKDI
+281 
-292 VEGIKQEK
+292 
-300 LYNLFGYSKDQWD
+300 
-313 DIAIKFNKSKPNLKE
+313 
-328 NLSDDLAKYQK
+328 DLAKYQK
-339 WVDYDMKKYGKVSN
+339 WVDYDMKKYGKVSD

-375 VVSKEIDGKALKES
+375 VVSREIDGKALKES

-431 IKDKKAVVDF
+431 IKDKKAVADF
-441 KTRID
+441 KTRMD

-499 STKVEVKPRDDFEA
+499 STKVEVKPRDDFED
-513 EAEMITPVSD
+513 EAEMIAPVSD
-523 EVKDEIE
+523 EVRDEIE

-551 EFDEESFDELGEK
+551 EFDEESFDELGEQ

-634 FGLRGK
+634 FGLRGR
-640 VSGNKLMVES
+640 VSGNKLMVEA

-658 DAVTGQSK
+658 DAATGQSK

>member
-1 MSEVYNISNAFKELD
+1 MSELYNISNAFKELD
-16 LLTEDTFKVNDDGID
+16 LLTEDTFKADDTGID

-57 VKESYIGKIILNC
+57 VKESYIGKVILNC

-120 CHEDEDYD
+120 CEAGDCD
-128 DMEDKEED
+128 DHMGD
-136 DEDEEE
+136 DVAADADAEVKVDVSEEE
-142 DEVEEKATLEESL
+142 DLQE
-155 TRNLLHTLCSKKIY
+155 
-169 FKDLDLIENSKV
+169 DL
-181 RSIVKEQCNH
+181 
-191 FLDSCKEQLEETQ
+191 
-204 EFKQSFIDTNATLDH
+204 
-219 LYIRWFEDEPDW
+219 
-231 VDCYPHFD
+231 
-239 NKRLDESEA
+239 
-248 VEMAVEM
+248 
-255 AWNES
+255 
-260 EGGSGLVFNED
+260 GS
-271 GVLLNGYDIT
+271 
-281 SFTTDDNNKDI
+281 
-292 VEGIKQEK
+292 
-300 LYNLFGYSKDQWD
+300 
-313 DIAIKFNKSKPNLKE
+313 
-328 NLSDDLAKYQK
+328 DLAKYQE
-339 WVDYDMKKYGKVSN
+339 WVDYDMKKYSNVSD

-375 VVSKEIDGKALKES
+375 VVSREIDGKALKES
-389 RDLTKF
+389 KDLTKF

-408 KLSNITDVNELK
+408 KLSNVTSVSELK
-420 SKIVDLLDSSA
+420 SKIVDLLDSSD
-431 IKDKKAVVDF
+431 IKDKKAVADF
-441 KTRID
+441 KARMD
-446 KIKNISS
+446 KIKNTVS
-453 LISTIATYI
+453 LLSTIATYI
-462 TGMKSQPK
+462 TGMKAQPE
-470 DSKKAVKESVESVE
+470 DSKKIVKESVESVE
-484 VKTDTDKICVDTEGD
+484 VKTDTDTVCVDTDGD
-499 STKVEVKPRDDFEA
+499 GTKVEVKPRDDFEA
-513 EAEMITPVSD
+513 EAEMITPVDD

-536 EEVEDEDNFE
+536 EEVSDEEVGDEDNFE

-551 EFDEESFDELGEK
+551 EFDEESFDELGEQ

-596 NSGKQAKTT
+596 NSGKKAKTT

-640 VSGNKLMVES
+640 VNDKKLMIES
-650 FNYNYIGK
+650 FNYNYLGK
-658 DAVTGQSK
+658 DAATGQSK

-673 KTK
+673 KAK

>member
-1 MSEVYNISNAFKELD
+1 MSELYNISNAFKELD
-16 LLTEDTFKVNDDGID
+16 LLTEDTFKADDAGID

-120 CHEDEDYD
+120 CAEGEHD
-128 DMEDKEED
+128 DHTD
-136 DEDEEE
+136 DED
-142 DEVEEKATLEESL
+142 DDDDAEVEVD
-155 TRNLLHTLCSKKIY
+155 
-169 FKDLDLIENSKV
+169 DLDTDVFESVNVSK
-181 RSIVKEQCNH
+181 
-191 FLDSCKEQLEETQ
+191 ET
-204 EFKQSFIDTNATLDH
+204 LH
-219 LYIRWFEDEPDW
+219 
-231 VDCYPHFD
+231 
-239 NKRLDESEA
+239 
-248 VEMAVEM
+248 EML
-255 AWNES
+255 
-260 EGGSGLVFNED
+260 G
-271 GVLLNGYDIT
+271 
-281 SFTTDDNNKDI
+281 
-292 VEGIKQEK
+292 
-300 LYNLFGYSKDQWD
+300 
-313 DIAIKFNKSKPNLKE
+313 
-328 NLSDDLAKYQK
+328 DDLAKYQN
-339 WVDYDMKKYGKVSN
+339 WVDCNMKKYGRISDE
-353 KTKQDLDKANLTIVK
+353 TKKALEEVNLTIVK

-389 RDLTKF
+389 KDLTKF

-408 KLSNITDVNELK
+408 KLSNVTSVSELK
-420 SKIVDLLDSSA
+420 SKIVDLLDSSD
-431 IKDKKAVVDF
+431 IKDKKAVADF
-441 KTRID
+441 KARMD
-446 KIKNISS
+446 KIKNTTS
-453 LISTIATYI
+453 LLSTIATYI
-462 TGMKSQPK
+462 TGMKSQPE

-513 EAEMITPVSD
+513 EAEMITPVDD

-536 EEVEDEDNFE
+536 EEVSDEEVGDEDNFE

-551 EFDEESFDELGEK
+551 EFDEESFDELGEQ

-605 FLFEGASILK
+605 FLFEGDSILK
-615 NGTLKL
+615 NSTLKL

-634 FGLRGK
+634 FGLRGR
-640 VSGNKLMVES
+640 VNGNKLMVES

-658 DAVTGQSK
+658 DAATGQSK

>member
-1 MSEVYNISNAFKELD
+1 MSELYNISNAFKELD
-16 LLTEDTFKVNDDGID
+16 LLTEDTFKADDAGID

-120 CHEDEDYD
+120 CAEGEHD
-128 DMEDKEED
+128 DHMDD
-136 DEDEEE
+136 DEDAEVEVDASEEE
-142 DEVEEKATLEESL
+142 DLQE
-155 TRNLLHTLCSKKIY
+155 
-169 FKDLDLIENSKV
+169 DL
-181 RSIVKEQCNH
+181 
-191 FLDSCKEQLEETQ
+191 
-204 EFKQSFIDTNATLDH
+204 
-219 LYIRWFEDEPDW
+219 
-231 VDCYPHFD
+231 
-239 NKRLDESEA
+239 
-248 VEMAVEM
+248 
-255 AWNES
+255 
-260 EGGSGLVFNED
+260 GS
-271 GVLLNGYDIT
+271 
-281 SFTTDDNNKDI
+281 
-292 VEGIKQEK
+292 
-300 LYNLFGYSKDQWD
+300 
-313 DIAIKFNKSKPNLKE
+313 
-328 NLSDDLAKYQK
+328 DLAKYQE
-339 WVDYDMKKYGKVSN
+339 WVDYDMKKYGKVSD

-389 RDLTKF
+389 KDLTKF

-408 KLSNITDVNELK
+408 KLSNVTSVSELK
-420 SKIVDLLDSSA
+420 SKIVDLLDSSD
-431 IKDKKAVVDF
+431 IKDKKAVADF
-441 KTRID
+441 KARMD
-446 KIKNISS
+446 KIKNTTS
-453 LISTIATYI
+453 LLSTIATYI
-462 TGMKSQPK
+462 TGMKSQPE

-513 EAEMITPVSD
+513 EAEMITPVDD

-658 DAVTGQSK
+658 DAATGQSK

-673 KTK
+673 KAK

>member
-16 LLTEDTFKVNDDGID
+16 LLTEDTFKVNDAGID

-120 CHEDEDYD
+120 CDEDEDYD
-128 DMEDKEED
+128 DASEDQLDLHESVSNNPWDKL
-136 DEDEEE
+136 
-142 DEVEEKATLEESL
+142 EKTYGDQLKPGNVKPDADSTSNDPNSPWNKIDRAYGKQLKSTSNNPWDKIDKAYGDQL
-155 TRNLLHTLCSKKIY
+155 KSGNVKPKADSTPDNPNSPWSKIARAYGKQL
-169 FKDLDLIENSKV
+169 DLD
-181 RSIVKEQCNH
+181 
-191 FLDSCKEQLEETQ
+191 
-204 EFKQSFIDTNATLDH
+204 
-219 LYIRWFEDEPDW
+219 
-231 VDCYPHFD
+231 
-239 NKRLDESEA
+239 
-248 VEMAVEM
+248 
-255 AWNES
+255 
-260 EGGSGLVFNED
+260 
-271 GVLLNGYDIT
+271 
-281 SFTTDDNNKDI
+281 
-292 VEGIKQEK
+292 
-300 LYNLFGYSKDQWD
+300 
-313 DIAIKFNKSKPNLKE
+313 
-328 NLSDDLAKYQK
+328 
-339 WVDYDMKKYGKVSN
+339 
-353 KTKQDLDKANLTIVK
+353 
-368 DKYGAYQ
+368 
-375 VVSKEIDGKALKES
+375 ES

-431 IKDKKAVVDF
+431 IKDKKAVADF

-499 STKVEVKPRDDFEA
+499 STKVEVEPRDDFED
-513 EAEMITPVSD
+513 EAEMITPVDD

-530 AEQVSD
+530 AEQVSDEEVSD

-551 EFDEESFDELGEK
+551 EFDEESFDELGER

-577 TSSGSMKNDKLKL
+577 TSSGSMKNDKLEL

-634 FGLRGK
+634 FGLRGR

-658 DAVTGQSK
+658 DAATGQSK

>member
-1 MSEVYNISNAFKELD
+1 MSELYNISNAFKELD
-16 LLTEDTFKVNDDGID
+16 LLTEDTFKADDAGID

-57 VKESYIGKIILNC
+57 VKESYIGKVILNC

-120 CHEDEDYD
+120 CVEGEHDDHTDGDED
-128 DMEDKEED
+128 D
-136 DEDEEE
+136 DEDAEVEVNVSEEE
-142 DEVEEKATLEESL
+142 DLQE
-155 TRNLLHTLCSKKIY
+155 
-169 FKDLDLIENSKV
+169 DL
-181 RSIVKEQCNH
+181 
-191 FLDSCKEQLEETQ
+191 
-204 EFKQSFIDTNATLDH
+204 
-219 LYIRWFEDEPDW
+219 
-231 VDCYPHFD
+231 
-239 NKRLDESEA
+239 
-248 VEMAVEM
+248 
-255 AWNES
+255 
-260 EGGSGLVFNED
+260 GS
-271 GVLLNGYDIT
+271 
-281 SFTTDDNNKDI
+281 
-292 VEGIKQEK
+292 
-300 LYNLFGYSKDQWD
+300 
-313 DIAIKFNKSKPNLKE
+313 
-328 NLSDDLAKYQK
+328 DLAKYQK
-339 WVDYDMKKYGKVSN
+339 WVDYDMKKYGKVSD

-389 RDLTKF
+389 
-395 DGTIAKL
+395 
-402 LADNMS
+402 
-408 KLSNITDVNELK
+408 
-420 SKIVDLLDSSA
+420 
-431 IKDKKAVVDF
+431 
-441 KTRID
+441 
-446 KIKNISS
+446 
-453 LISTIATYI
+453 
-462 TGMKSQPK
+462 
-470 DSKKAVKESVESVE
+470 VESVE
-484 VKTDTDKICVDTEGD
+484 VKTDTDKVCVDTEGD
-499 STKVEVKPRDDFEA
+499 STKVEIKPRDDFED
-513 EAEMITPVSD
+513 EAEMITPVDD

-530 AEQVSD
+530 AEQVSDEEVSD

-551 EFDEESFDELGEK
+551 EFDEESFDELGER

-634 FGLRGK
+634 FGLRGR
-640 VSGNKLMVES
+640 VNGNKLMVES

-658 DAVTGQSK
+658 DAATGQSK

>member
-1 MSEVYNISNAFKELD
+1 MSELYNISNAFKELD
-16 LLTEDTFKVNDDGID
+16 LLTEDTFKVNDAGID

-128 DMEDKEED
+128 DMEDKED
-136 DEDEEE
+136 DEDAEVEVDVSEEE
-142 DEVEEKATLEESL
+142 DLQE
-155 TRNLLHTLCSKKIY
+155 
-169 FKDLDLIENSKV
+169 DL
-181 RSIVKEQCNH
+181 
-191 FLDSCKEQLEETQ
+191 
-204 EFKQSFIDTNATLDH
+204 
-219 LYIRWFEDEPDW
+219 
-231 VDCYPHFD
+231 
-239 NKRLDESEA
+239 
-248 VEMAVEM
+248 
-255 AWNES
+255 
-260 EGGSGLVFNED
+260 GS
-271 GVLLNGYDIT
+271 
-281 SFTTDDNNKDI
+281 
-292 VEGIKQEK
+292 
-300 LYNLFGYSKDQWD
+300 
-313 DIAIKFNKSKPNLKE
+313 
-328 NLSDDLAKYQK
+328 DLAKYQK

-408 KLSNITDVNELK
+408 KLSNITDINELK

-431 IKDKKAVVDF
+431 IKDKKAVADF
-441 KTRID
+441 KARMD

-484 VKTDTDKICVDTEGD
+484 VKTDTDKVCVDTEGD
-499 STKVEVKPRDDFEA
+499 STKVEIKPRDDFED
-513 EAEMITPVSD
+513 EAEMITPVDD

-551 EFDEESFDELGEK
+551 EFDEESFDELGER

-658 DAVTGQSK
+658 DAATGQSK

>member
-16 LLTEDTFKVNDDGID
+16 LLTEDTFKADDAGID

-120 CHEDEDYD
+120 CVEGEHD
-128 DMEDKEED
+128 DHTDD
-136 DEDEEE
+136 DEDDDEDAEVEVDVSEEE
-142 DEVEEKATLEESL
+142 DLQE
-155 TRNLLHTLCSKKIY
+155 
-169 FKDLDLIENSKV
+169 DL
-181 RSIVKEQCNH
+181 
-191 FLDSCKEQLEETQ
+191 
-204 EFKQSFIDTNATLDH
+204 
-219 LYIRWFEDEPDW
+219 
-231 VDCYPHFD
+231 
-239 NKRLDESEA
+239 
-248 VEMAVEM
+248 
-255 AWNES
+255 
-260 EGGSGLVFNED
+260 GS
-271 GVLLNGYDIT
+271 
-281 SFTTDDNNKDI
+281 
-292 VEGIKQEK
+292 
-300 LYNLFGYSKDQWD
+300 
-313 DIAIKFNKSKPNLKE
+313 
-328 NLSDDLAKYQK
+328 DLAKYQK
-339 WVDYDMKKYGKVSN
+339 WVDYDMKKYGKVSD

-408 KLSNITDVNELK
+408 KLSNVTSVSELK
-420 SKIVDLLDSSA
+420 SKIVDLLDSSD
-431 IKDKKAVVDF
+431 IKDKKAVADF
-441 KTRID
+441 KTRMD
-446 KIKNISS
+446 KIKNTTS
-453 LISTIATYI
+453 LLSTIATYI
-462 TGMKSQPK
+462 TGMKSQPE

-484 VKTDTDKICVDTEGD
+484 VKTDTDKVCVETEGD

-513 EAEMITPVSD
+513 EAEMIAPVDD

-530 AEQVSD
+530 AEQVSDEEAED

-551 EFDEESFDELGEK
+551 EFDEESFDELGEQ

-634 FGLRGK
+634 FGLRGR

-658 DAVTGQSK
+658 DAATGQSK

>member
-1 MSEVYNISNAFKELD
+1 MSELYNISNAFKELD
-16 LLTEDTFKVNDDGID
+16 LLTEDTFKADDAGID

-47 IDPEAETFDD
+47 IDPEADTFDD
-57 VKESYIGKIILNC
+57 VKESYIGKVILNC

-120 CHEDEDYD
+120 CAEGEHD
-128 DMEDKEED
+128 DHTD
-136 DEDEEE
+136 DEDDDDDAEVEVDVSEEE
-142 DEVEEKATLEESL
+142 DLQE
-155 TRNLLHTLCSKKIY
+155 
-169 FKDLDLIENSKV
+169 DL
-181 RSIVKEQCNH
+181 
-191 FLDSCKEQLEETQ
+191 
-204 EFKQSFIDTNATLDH
+204 
-219 LYIRWFEDEPDW
+219 
-231 VDCYPHFD
+231 
-239 NKRLDESEA
+239 
-248 VEMAVEM
+248 
-255 AWNES
+255 
-260 EGGSGLVFNED
+260 GS
-271 GVLLNGYDIT
+271 
-281 SFTTDDNNKDI
+281 
-292 VEGIKQEK
+292 
-300 LYNLFGYSKDQWD
+300 
-313 DIAIKFNKSKPNLKE
+313 
-328 NLSDDLAKYQK
+328 DLAKYQK
-339 WVDYDMKKYGKVSN
+339 WVDYDMKKYGKVSD

-389 RDLTKF
+389 KDLTKF

-408 KLSNITDVNELK
+408 KLSNVTSVSELK
-420 SKIVDLLDSSA
+420 SKIVDLLDSSD
-431 IKDKKAVVDF
+431 IKDKKAVADF
-441 KTRID
+441 KTRMD
-446 KIKNISS
+446 KIKNTTS
-453 LISTIATYI
+453 LLSTIATYI
-462 TGMKSQPK
+462 TGMKSQPE

-499 STKVEVKPRDDFEA
+499 STKVEVKPRDDSEA
-513 EAEMITPVSD
+513 EAEMIEPVDD

-536 EEVEDEDNFE
+536 EEVSDEEVGDEDNFE

-551 EFDEESFDELGEK
+551 EFDEESFDELGEQ

>member
-16 LLTEDTFKVNDDGID
+16 LLTEDTFKVNDAGID

-128 DMEDKEED
+128 DMEDEED
-136 DEDEEE
+136 DEDAEVEVDVSEEE
-142 DEVEEKATLEESL
+142 DLQE
-155 TRNLLHTLCSKKIY
+155 
-169 FKDLDLIENSKV
+169 DL
-181 RSIVKEQCNH
+181 
-191 FLDSCKEQLEETQ
+191 
-204 EFKQSFIDTNATLDH
+204 
-219 LYIRWFEDEPDW
+219 
-231 VDCYPHFD
+231 
-239 NKRLDESEA
+239 
-248 VEMAVEM
+248 
-255 AWNES
+255 
-260 EGGSGLVFNED
+260 GS
-271 GVLLNGYDIT
+271 
-281 SFTTDDNNKDI
+281 
-292 VEGIKQEK
+292 
-300 LYNLFGYSKDQWD
+300 
-313 DIAIKFNKSKPNLKE
+313 
-328 NLSDDLAKYQK
+328 DLAKYQK

-408 KLSNITDVNELK
+408 KLSNITDINELK

-431 IKDKKAVVDF
+431 IKDKKAVADF
-441 KTRID
+441 KARMD

-484 VKTDTDKICVDTEGD
+484 VKTDTDKVCVDTEGD
-499 STKVEVKPRDDFEA
+499 STKVEIKPRDDFED
-513 EAEMITPVSD
+513 EAEMITPVDD
-523 EVKDEIE
+523 EVRDEIE

-551 EFDEESFDELGEK
+551 EFDEESFDELGER

-634 FGLRGK
+634 FGLRGR

-658 DAVTGQSK
+658 DAATGQSK